1 MGPRSLIAATVACLL
16 ACRERTPAPAPAP
29 TPVAEGAPRWSDPW
43 LLEEGRRFLDDPAH
57 RRRSL
62 EASLTNPDNTYS
74 RQRLDHYARVTVGW
88 DLLPEWNPVSVQLTD
103 ASPSLEGVAPLWDGR
118 RPSSVSEWA
127 SLGREVFFRYPLR
140 AEVYAEHAIAHP
152 PLARDAGI
160 ARAPDGSYPGVVRFR
175 DVDGEVRVG
184 ITCALCHTDVKDGAL
199 VVGRARRSF
208 DYGRMRLAYHADTA
222 TPVEPELARRMRSW
236 GPGRADVT
244 EDRDEDPVAIPDLWG
259 LRDQQYLTQA
269 GTLRHVGPAALA
281 IRQETQLLHSNHE
294 RVRPPREL
302 AWALAVYLYS
312 LRAPPRPAGDLA
324 LVARGERLFNEQCRE
339 CHSNAAGGGTLVT
352 AARAGTNAALATGH
366 GRGTGRY
373 RPPALIAVGEAG
385 PYLHDGSV
393 ATLEELF
400 SVARLGPSFQ
410 GVHGMGAVAGHT
422 WGTELAADDRA
433 ALLAWLRSR

>member
-1 MGPRSLIAATVACLL
+1 MNRRSPIVAAVFCLL
-16 ACRERTPAPAPAP
+16 GCRERTHTASAP
-29 TPVAEGAPRWSDPW
+29 GRWSEPW
-43 LLEEGRRFLDDPAH
+43 LLDEARRFLDDPAH

-88 DLLPEWNPVSVQLTD
+88 DLLPVWNPVSVPVTD
-103 ASPSLEGVAPLWDGR
+103 APSPSLEGVAPLWDGR
-118 RPSSVSEWA
+118 RPSSMSQWV

-140 AEVYAEHAIAHP
+140 AEVYVEHALGRP
-152 PLARDAGI
+152 PLALDVGI
-160 ARAPDGSYPGVVRFR
+160 LRAPDGTYPGAVRFR
-175 DVDGEVRVG
+175 DVDGEARVG
-184 ITCALCHTDVKDGAL
+184 ITCALCHTDVADGAL

-208 DYGRMRLAYHADTA
+208 DYGRMRLAYHADTG
-222 TPVEPELARRMRSW
+222 TSVDPELARRMRTW
-236 GPGRADVT
+236 GRGRADVT

-302 AWALAVYLYS
+302 AWALAMYLYT
-312 LRAPPRPAGDLA
+312 LQAPPRYPRDAA
-324 LVARGERLFNEQCRE
+324 LLSRGERLFNEQCRG
-339 CHSNAAGGGTLVT
+339 CHSNAAGGGPLVT
-352 AARAGTNAALATGH
+352 AARVGTNAALATGH

-400 SVARLGPSFQ
+400 SRERLSPTYR
-410 GVHGMGAVAGHT
+410 GVHGVGAVPGHE
-422 WGTELAADDRA
+422 WGTELAEDDRA
-433 ALLAWLRSR
+433 ALLAWLRAR